1 MLFDPY
7 LAQRLAEER
16 IKDRLREAEQ
26 ERLIRA
32 AKGAGGRAGAAN
44 AGGQRFSEGTGLVD
58 AAGID
63 ARQSVGPRHSTAELM
78 GGSDTLVHPR
88 VNQMA
93 DGRKWC

>member
-32 AKGAGGRAGAAN
+32 AKGPRKARGWW
-44 AGGQRFSEGTGLVD
+44 TPLVLML
-58 AAGID
+58 GSLVSLII
-63 ARQSVGPRHSTAELM
+63 RPQS
-78 GGSDTLVHPR
+78 
-88 VNQMA
+88 
-93 DGRKWC
+93 